1 MDPAIPENFTLIT
14 KLKKESINAGL
25 LEGFL
30 ESAPQFILQNY
41 IVLKTGSIGIMIAFS
56 LARLDRLG

>member
-1 MDPAIPENFTLIT
+1 MDHTIPENFSLIT

-41 IVLKTGSIGIMIAFS
+41 IVLKTGSIGNMITYY
-56 LARLDRLG
+56 LAKVG

>member
-1 MDPAIPENFTLIT
+1 MDPTIPENFTLIT
-14 KLKKESINAGL
+14 KLKKESINASL

-41 IVLKTGSIGIMIAFS
+41 IVLKTGSIGIMISFTFAKI
-56 LARLDRLG
+56 G